1 MIYYN
6 KFTPYEL
13 KPVGKRRVYDNNVYS
28 FDIET
33 TSYVVY
39 KGKVYNN
46 LFYESLSEKE
56 QKEVLKQ
63 SCMYIWM
70 FSINDIVYYGRTWK
84 ELKEFLKMLDS
95 YCKYRKIVFIHNLS
109 FEFQFLWSQFN
120 MENVFARKSRKV
132 MKAELSDYNIEF
144 RCSLFMS
151 NCKLDKLAKTFN
163 LPVRKLVGNLDYNK
177 LRHNNTYL
185 TEEEL
190 SYCENDCLVIYHYI
204 LLELKLYE
212 QVNKIPVTSTG
223 HVRRELFD
231 LTLKNY
237 KYKNKVRKAIN
248 TDPHIYNL
256 LVAAFQ
262 GGYTHANW
270 IYTDTLIKNVDSYD
284 ETSAYPYVMV
294 THKFPSKEFRRC
306 YIKSVDQM
314 YKSFAYLLVVEFKNV
329 KSKYYNNFISASKC
343 MNLRGAKY
351 DNGRVISA
359 DSFTMIITDIDFYLY
374 LDSYNFEYEIKESY
388 YSKYDYLPIDF
399 INFILDKYVSKT
411 EYKGV
416 EGKEI
421 EYNLEKQKFNS
432 LYGMTVT
439 NMISDKVTFDN
450 NKWNEEE
457 LSNEEIIEKLKS
469 EKKKAFLSFSTGV
482 WVTAFAR
489 NNLLRRVM
497 ALDQYVVYCDTDSCK
512 LMQGYDKNIF
522 IEYNKSVEEKIKE
535 VAEKLKIP
543 VEKYKPKDK
552 KGKEHLLG
560 IFESETDEYN
570 NYTYTEFITQGAK
583 KYAYKKYDYIKE
595 TDSVEEVIHITVS
608 GVPKEGSVSMNSLSE
623 FKDGLVFRYRDTNKN
638 LSLYNDEQVPALMTD
653 YLGDEL
659 LVTDKS
665 GICLLPNTYTLG
677 KSYDYATLISDFS
690 AKRSIYKE

>member
-6 KFTPYEL
+6 KFIPYEL
-13 KPVGKRRVYDNNVYS
+13 KPVGKRIKYDNNVYS

-33 TSYVVY
+33 TSYIIY

-46 LFYESLSEKE
+46 LFYESLSDKE

-70 FSINDIVYYGRTWK
+70 FSINNVVYYGRTWD
-84 ELKEFLKMLDS
+84 ELREFLKMLDS
-95 YCKYRKIVFIHNLS
+95 YCPNRKIVFIHNLS
-109 FEFQFLWSQFN
+109 FEFQFLYTQFQQ
-120 MENVFARKSRKV
+120 ENVFARKSRKV
-132 MKAELSDYNIEF
+132 MKSELAGYNIEL

-151 NCKLDKLAKTFN
+151 NCKLEKLATTFN
-163 LPVRKLVGNLDYNK
+163 LPVKKLVGNLDYNK
-177 LRHNNTYL
+177 LRHSNTYL

-190 SYCENDCLVIYHYI
+190 SYCEHDCLVIYYYI
-204 LLELKLYE
+204 LLELKIYE

-231 LTLKNY
+231 LILKNY

-256 LVAAFQ
+256 LVASFQ

-270 IYTDTLIKNVDSYD
+270 IYSDTLIKNVDSYD

-294 THKFPSKEFRRC
+294 SHKFPSKEFKRC
-306 YIKSVDQM
+306 YIKSVNQM
-314 YKSFAYLLVVEFKNV
+314 YKSFAYLLVINFKNV

-351 DNGRVISA
+351 DNGRIISA
-359 DSFTMIITDIDFYLY
+359 DSFSMVITDIDFYIY
-374 LDSYNFEYEIKESY
+374 LDSYSFEYEIVEAY

-399 INFILDKYVSKT
+399 INFILDKYVIKT
-411 EYKGV
+411 EFKGV

-439 NMISDKVTFDN
+439 NMISDKVIFDGT
-450 NKWNEEE
+450 KWNEEE
-457 LSNEEIIEKLKS
+457 LTNDEIVNKLNS

-482 WVTAFAR
+482 WVTAWAR
-489 NNLLRRVM
+489 FNLLKRVM
-497 ALDQYVVYCDTDSCK
+497 DLDKWVVYCDTDSCK
-512 LMQGYDKNIF
+512 LIEGYDKNIF
-522 IEYNKSVEEKIKE
+522 INYNKTVEERIKE
-535 VAEKLKIP
+535 VSEKLKIP
-543 VEKYKPKDK
+543 IERYKPKDK

-560 IFESETDEYN
+560 VFECETTGDN
-570 NYTYTEFITQGAK
+570 KYTYDEFITQGAK
-583 KYAYKKYDYIKE
+583 KYAYKVDNE
-595 TDSVEEVIHITVS
+595 IHITVS
-608 GVPKEGSVSMNSLSE
+608 GVPKEGSVSLNDLSD

-638 LSLYNDEQVPALMTD
+638 LSLYNDEQVPALMVD
-653 YLGDEL
+653 YLGNEM

>member
-1 MIYYN
+1 M
-6 KFTPYEL
+6 
-13 KPVGKRRVYDNNVYS
+13 
-28 FDIET
+28 
-33 TSYVVY
+33 
-39 KGKVYNN
+39 
-46 LFYESLSEKE
+46 
-56 QKEVLKQ
+56 
-63 SCMYIWM
+63 
-70 FSINDIVYYGRTWK
+70 
-84 ELKEFLKMLDS
+84 
-95 YCKYRKIVFIHNLS
+95 
-109 FEFQFLWSQFN
+109 
-120 MENVFARKSRKV
+120 
-132 MKAELSDYNIEF
+132 
-144 RCSLFMS
+144 
-151 NCKLDKLAKTFN
+151 
-163 LPVRKLVGNLDYNK
+163 
-177 LRHNNTYL
+177 
-185 TEEEL
+185 
-190 SYCENDCLVIYHYI
+190 
-204 LLELKLYE
+204 
-212 QVNKIPVTSTG
+212 
-223 HVRRELFD
+223 
-231 LTLKNY
+231 
-237 KYKNKVRKAIN
+237 
-248 TDPHIYNL
+248 
-256 LVAAFQ
+256 
-262 GGYTHANW
+262 
-270 IYTDTLIKNVDSYD
+270 IKNVDSYD

-570 NYTYTEFITQGAK
+570 KYTYTEFITQGAK

-595 TDSVEEVIHITVS
+595 SDSVEEVIHITVS
-608 GVPKEGSVSMNSLSE
+608 GVPKEGSVSMNNLSE

-638 LSLYNDEQVPALMTD
+638 LSLYNDDQVPALMVD